1 MERLVEKLD
10 DYDFMEVRA
19 ASRRKAIALL
29 QELKRVEEEK
39 LRTGELK
46 KVNILNGYAM
56 TKYPQRY
63 KEENL

>member
-1 MERLVEKLD
+1 MDGVTKLD

-63 KEENL
+63 KEDL

>member
-1 MERLVEKLD
+1 MDGVTKLE
-10 DYDFMEVRA
+10 DYDFMEVRD

-29 QELKRVEEEK
+29 QELKRGEAAK
-39 LRTGELK
+39 LRNGELQR
-46 KVNILNGYAM
+46 VEIMNGYAM

>member
-1 MERLVEKLD
+1 MDGVTKLE
-10 DYDFMEVRA
+10 DYDFLEVRA

-29 QELKRVEEEK
+29 QELKRVEAEK

-63 KEENL
+63 KEEL

>member
-1 MERLVEKLD
+1 MDGVKLE

-19 ASRRKAIALL
+19 SSRRKAIDLL
-29 QELKRVEEEK
+29 QELKRVEAEK

>member
-1 MERLVEKLD
+1 MERLTDKLD
-10 DYDFMEVRA
+10 DYDFMEVMA

-29 QELKRVEEEK
+29 HELKKVEEEK
-39 LRTGELK
+39 LRNGELQR
-46 KVNILNGYAM
+46 VEIMNGYAM

>member
-1 MERLVEKLD
+1 MDGVTKLE

-29 QELKRVEEEK
+29 QELKRVEAEK
-39 LRTGELK
+39 LRNGELK

>member
-1 MERLVEKLD
+1 MDGVTKLE

-19 ASRRKAIALL
+19 SSRRKAIALL

-39 LRTGELK
+39 LKTGELQR
-46 KVNILNGYAM
+46 VEIMNGYAM

>member
-1 MERLVEKLD
+1 MDGVTKLE
-10 DYDFMEVRA
+10 DYDFLEVRA

-29 QELKRVEEEK
+29 QELKRVEAEK
-39 LRTGELK
+39 LRNGELK

-63 KEENL
+63 KEEKL

>member
-1 MERLVEKLD
+1 MDGVTKLE

-19 ASRRKAIALL
+19 SSRRKAIDLL
-29 QELKRVEEEK
+29 QELKMVEAEK

>member
-1 MERLVEKLD
+1 MDGVTKLE
-10 DYDFMEVRA
+10 DYDFLEVRA

-39 LRTGELK
+39 LRTGVLK

>member
-1 MERLVEKLD
+1 MERLTDKLD

-29 QELKRVEEEK
+29 HELKNVEEEK
-39 LRTGELK
+39 LKNGELIR
-46 KVNILNGYAM
+46 VEIMNGYAM

-63 KEENL
+63 KED

>member
-1 MERLVEKLD
+1 MDGVTKLE

-19 ASRRKAIALL
+19 SSRRKAIDLL
-29 QELKRVEEEK
+29 QELKRVEAEK

>member
-1 MERLVEKLD
+1 MERLTDKLD

-29 QELKRVEEEK
+29 HELKNVEEEK
-39 LRTGELK
+39 LKNGELI
-46 KVNILNGYAM
+46 KVEIMNGYAM

-63 KEENL
+63 KEEL

>member
-1 MERLVEKLD
+1 MDGVTKLE
-10 DYDFMEVRA
+10 DYDFLEVRA

-39 LRTGELK
+39 LRTGVLK

-63 KEENL
+63 KEDL

>member
-1 MERLVEKLD
+1 MDGVTKLE
-10 DYDFMEVRA
+10 DYDFLEVRA

-63 KEENL
+63 KEEL

>member
-1 MERLVEKLD
+1 MTKLE
-10 DYDFMEVRA
+10 DYDFLEVRA

-29 QELKRVEEEK
+29 QELKRVEAEK
-39 LRTGELK
+39 LRNGELK

-63 KEENL
+63 KEEKL

>member
-1 MERLVEKLD
+1 MDGVTKLD
-10 DYDFMEVRA
+10 DYDFFEVRA

-29 QELKRVEEEK
+29 QELKRVEAAK

>member
-1 MERLVEKLD
+1 MDGVTKLE

-19 ASRRKAIALL
+19 SSRRKAIALL
-29 QELKRVEEEK
+29 QELKRVEAEK

-63 KEENL
+63 KEEL

>member
-1 MERLVEKLD
+1 MERLTDKLD

-19 ASRRKAIALL
+19 ASRREAIALL
-29 QELKRVEEEK
+29 HELKKVEEEK
-39 LRTGELK
+39 LRNGELQR
-46 KVNILNGYAM
+46 VEIMNGYAM

>member
-1 MERLVEKLD
+1 MDGVTKLE
-10 DYDFMEVRA
+10 DYDFLEVRA

-63 KEENL
+63 KEDL

>member
-1 MERLVEKLD
+1 MDGVTKLD

-19 ASRRKAIALL
+19 SSRRKAIALL
-29 QELKRVEEEK
+29 QELKMVEAEK

-63 KEENL
+63 KEDL

>member
-29 QELKRVEEEK
+29 HELKKVEEEK
-39 LRTGELK
+39 LKTGELQ
-46 KVNILNGYAM
+46 KVEIMNGYAM

-63 KEENL
+63 KE

>member
-1 MERLVEKLD
+1 MDGVTKLE

-19 ASRRKAIALL
+19 SSRRKAIALL

-39 LRTGELK
+39 LRTGVLK
-46 KVNILNGYAM
+46 RVNILNGYAM

>member
-1 MERLVEKLD
+1 MERLTDKLD

-29 QELKRVEEEK
+29 HELKKVEEEK
-39 LRTGELK
+39 LKTGELQR
-46 KVNILNGYAM
+46 VEIMNGYAM

-63 KEENL
+63 KEDL

>member
-1 MERLVEKLD
+1 MDGVTKLE
-10 DYDFMEVRA
+10 DYDFLEVRA
-19 ASRRKAIALL
+19 SSRRKAIALL

-63 KEENL
+63 KEDL

>member
-1 MERLVEKLD
+1 MDGVTKLE

-29 QELKRVEEEK
+29 QELKRVEAEK

>member
-1 MERLVEKLD
+1 MDGMTKLE
-10 DYDFMEVRA
+10 DYDFMEIRA

-29 QELKRVEEEK
+29 QELKRVEAEK

-46 KVNILNGYAM
+46 RVNILNGYAM

-63 KEENL
+63 KEDL

>member
-1 MERLVEKLD
+1 MERLTEKLD

-29 QELKRVEEEK
+29 H
-39 LRTGELK
+39 ELK
-46 KVNILNGYAM
+46 KVEAEKLKNGELQRVDIMNGYAM

-63 KEENL
+63 KED

>member
-1 MERLVEKLD
+1 MDGVTKLE

-19 ASRRKAIALL
+19 SSRRKAIALL

-39 LRTGELK
+39 LRTGVLK
-46 KVNILNGYAM
+46 RVNILNGYAM

-63 KEENL
+63 KED

>member
-1 MERLVEKLD
+1 MERLTDKLD

-46 KVNILNGYAM
+46 RVNILNGYAM

>member
-1 MERLVEKLD
+1 MDGVTKLE

-19 ASRRKAIALL
+19 SSRRKAIDLL
-29 QELKRVEEEK
+29 QELKRVEAEK

-63 KEENL
+63 KEEL

>member
-1 MERLVEKLD
+1 MDGVTKLE
-10 DYDFMEVRA
+10 DYDFLEVRA

-39 LRTGELK
+39 LRTGVLK
-46 KVNILNGYAM
+46 RVNILNGYAM

-63 KEENL
+63 KEDL

>member
-1 MERLVEKLD
+1 MDGVTKLD

-19 ASRRKAIALL
+19 ASRREAIALL
-29 QELKRVEEEK
+29 QELKRVEAEK

-63 KEENL
+63 KEDL